1 VFNNQKLNKS
11 LLALKNGDD
20 QAFGYIYEATERLVY
35 FTVYSILKNRTRTE
49 DIMQNTYLKVYENIG
64 SYQSNAPKAWI
75 VTIAR
80 NLAINEYNRLKREQL
95 VETETL
101 DAIASKDENT
111 DTPLINLAAKKLPE
125 DEFMIVMLC
134 VCEGYRRREVA
145 EMMNL
150 STSGVTWK
158 LDQALKKLRKL
169 AEEVES

>member
-1 VFNNQKLNKS
+1 MFDNQKLNKS

-20 QAFGYIYEATERLVY
+20 QAFGYIYEATEHLVY
-35 FTVYSILKNRTRTE
+35 YTVYSILKNRTRTE
-49 DIMQNTYLKVYENIG
+49 DIMQSTYIKVYENIG

-95 VETETL
+95 VEAEAL
-101 DAIASKDENT
+101 DTIAADRKNA
-111 DTPLINLAAKKLPE
+111 DTPLIDLAAKSLPE

-134 VCEGYRRREVA
+134 ICEGYKRREVA
-145 EMMNL
+145 ELLHL
-150 STSGVTWK
+150 SPSGVTWK

-169 AEEVES
+169 AEEVE